1 MNRFGRLDR
10 GIMNAI
16 DYVGIAKRKRSLKHL
31 EKPGRVIMNATD
43 HVGVAER
50 KRSLNRSPGLTV
62 LQPTRNSR
70 AEFYKT
76 EISENI

>member
-1 MNRFGRLDR
+1 MPEIELCV
-10 GIMNAI
+10 IMNAI
-16 DYVGIAKRKRSLKHL
+16 DYVGIAKRKRSLNRRDRP
-31 EKPGRVIMNATD
+31 ERGIMNAVD
-43 HVGVAER
+43 YVGIAKR

-62 LQPTRNSR
+62 LQPTRSSR

>member
-16 DYVGIAKRKRSLKHL
+16 DYVGIAKRKRSLNRRDRL
-31 EKPGRVIMNATD
+31 DRGIMNATD

-50 KRSLNRSPGLTV
+50 KRSLNRSPDLTS
-62 LQPTRNSR
+62 LQPTRSSR
-70 AEFYKT
+70 AEF
-76 EISENI
+76 